1 MKITELTN
9 QLKPTYT
16 ETEMPKIMENLTTRK
31 GAIKSIM
38 LEMNWSNTK
47 ILKKAMKQ
55 KTNIISLHKSI
66 FKKKKNT

>member
-1 MKITELTN
+1 
-9 QLKPTYT
+9 
-16 ETEMPKIMENLTTRK
+16 MPKIMGNLTTRK

-66 FKKKKNT
+66 NKKKT

>member
-16 ETEMPKIMENLTTRK
+16 ETEMPKIMENLATRK

-66 FKKKKNT
+66 

>member
-66 FKKKKNT
+66 